1 MLVQTKLNIKIKD
14 KNKEPKFKCLI
25 LNIKSQKN
33 SFNGKILGLEL
44 SEWVKFACDGY
55 KVQIVEYDKKTS
67 ILDFAKNHI
76 EKDDDYTIVLLS
88 ITPLLQKHTI
98 KDICEYSIFKNIN
111 LCKLQCGYVLK
122 NEYVLNSDTYNV
134 DSVYTQNIDN
144 FYVVESKPQFNFAY
158 KILQSRIND
167 FHLKNGVDLVS
178 PDMTYIEPFVDI
190 ESGVKIF
197 PNNSIKGKSTIKKDV
212 ILKENNVIE
221 DSKIGVGSC
230 ISASEIQS
238 SVISTNVY
246 IASFCSIKNSLV
258 GSDVT
263 IENGVSINN
272 YNVAQNQKIK
282 ANSVLGETND
292 SNSGI
297 R

>member
-1 MLVQTKLNIKIKD
+1 MLVQTKLNIKMNE

-25 LNIKSQKN
+25 LDIKSPKN

-55 KVQIVEYDKKTS
+55 KVQIVEYDKKTN
-67 ILDFAKNHI
+67 IIDFAKNYI
-76 EKDDDYTIVLLS
+76 EKDDDYMLVLLS

-98 KDICEYSIFKNIN
+98 KDICEYSTFKNIN

-122 NEYVLNSDTYNV
+122 NEYILNSDTYNV
-134 DSVYTQNIDN
+134 DSIYTQNIED
-144 FYVVESKPQFNFAY
+144 FYVVESKAQFNFAY